1 VVSSGEL
8 LADGGAVP
16 APHPLPP
23 ELDGRVFTRAEALG
37 LGLTARML
45 EGKRI
50 VSIHPGV
57 YRYRSTPLTYE
68 LAVAAALHVLPRDA
82 ALSHT
87 SSLRWRGLAMR
98 AELPIHFSTNS
109 RLHIEREGLVV
120 HRRRGLLR
128 STLLRGVPVLGPDRT
143 FVDCATI
150 LSTRELVQVGDWLVA
165 QKQTDLL
172 DLRAYVMQSH
182 IDGVVRA
189 RDAASMVREGAESVR
204 ESALRWDLIRRGL
217 PEPELNTDILD
228 ELGRFLARG
237 DLVYREWK
245 VLVEYD
251 GWQHERDALQR
262 QRDHLRREALE
273 AAGWRVIV
281 VTVADMRE
289 PSAIAARVRQALM
302 QRGYRP

>member
-1 VVSSGEL
+1 M
-8 LADGGAVP
+8 P
-16 APHPLPP
+16 PPRPLPR

-37 LGLTARML
+37 LGLTARIL

-57 YRYRSTPLTYE
+57 YRYRNTPLTYE
-68 LAVAAALHVLPRDA
+68 LAVAAALMVLPGDA

-87 SSLRWRGLAMR
+87 SCLRWRGLAVR
-98 AELPIHFSTNS
+98 PEVPIHFSTNS
-109 RLHIEREGLVV
+109 RVHIEREGLRV

-128 STLLRGVPVLGPDRT
+128 STFLRGVPVLGPDRT
-143 FVDCATI
+143 FVDCATM
-150 LSTRELVQVGDWLVA
+150 LSVRELVQVGDWLVA
-165 QKQTDLL
+165 QKQTDLIE
-172 DLRAYVMQSH
+172 LRAYVMQSH
-182 IDGVVRA
+182 IDGVIRA
-189 RDAASMVREGAESVR
+189 RDAASMVREGSESVR
-204 ESALRWDLIRRGL
+204 ESALRWDLVRRRL

-251 GWQHERDALQR
+251 GWHHERDALQR

-281 VTVADMRE
+281 VTVADMRD
-289 PSAIAARVRQALM
+289 PSAIANRVRQALI
-302 QRGYRP
+302 QRGYRG

>member
-1 VVSSGEL
+1 MSSGGL
-8 LADGGAVP
+8 LADGEVVP
-16 APHPLPP
+16 PPHPLPP
-23 ELDGRVFTRAEALG
+23 ELDGRVFTRAEALA

-57 YRYRSTPLTYE
+57 YRYRTTPLTYE

-109 RLHIEREGLVV
+109 RVHIEREGLVV

-128 STLLRGVPVLGPDRT
+128 SRLLRGVPVLGPDRT
-143 FVDCATI
+143 FVDCATM

-172 DLRAYVMQSH
+172 ELRAYVIQSH
-182 IDGVVRA
+182 LDGVLRA

-204 ESALRWDLIRRGL
+204 ESALRWDLVRRGL

-281 VTVADMRE
+281 ITSADM
-289 PSAIAARVRQALM
+289 AAPRSVVRRVREALV
-302 QRGYRP
+302 QRGFRP

>member
-1 VVSSGEL
+1 MSSGGL
-8 LADGGAVP
+8 LADGEVVP
-16 APHPLPP
+16 PPHPLPP
-23 ELDGRVFTRAEALG
+23 DLDGRVFTRAEALA

-57 YRYRSTPLTYE
+57 YRYRTTPLTYE

-109 RLHIEREGLVV
+109 RVHIEREGLVV

-128 STLLRGVPVLGPDRT
+128 SRLLRGVPVLGPDRT

-172 DLRAYVMQSH
+172 ELRAYVIQSH
-182 IDGVVRA
+182 LDGVLRA
-189 RDAASMVREGAESVR
+189 RGAASMVREGAESVR
-204 ESALRWDLIRRGL
+204 ESALRWDLVRRGL

-251 GWQHERDALQR
+251 GWQHERDALRR

-273 AAGWRVIV
+273 AAGWRVVV

-289 PSAIAARVRQALM
+289 PSAIAARVRQALI

>member
-1 VVSSGEL
+1 MSSGEL
-8 LADGGAVP
+8 PADGEVVP
-16 APHPLPP
+16 PPHPLPR
-23 ELDGRVFTRAEALG
+23 ELDGRIFTRAEAFA
-37 LGLTARML
+37 LGLTPRML

-50 VSIHPGV
+50 VSIHPGI
-57 YRYRSTPLTYE
+57 YRYRTTPMTYE
-68 LAVAAALHVLPRDA
+68 LAVVAALHVLPRDA

-98 AELPIHFSTNS
+98 ADLPIHFSTNS
-109 RLHIEREGLVV
+109 HVHIERESLVV
-120 HRRRGLLR
+120 HRRRGRLR
-128 STLLRGVPVLGPDRT
+128 PTFLRGVPVLGPDRT
-143 FVDCATI
+143 FVDCATM

-172 DLRAYVMQSH
+172 ELRAYVMQSH
-182 IDGVVRA
+182 LDGVIRA
-189 RDAASMVREGAESVR
+189 RDAAALVREGAESVR
-204 ESALRWDLIRRGL
+204 ESALRWHLCREGL

-237 DLVYREWK
+237 DLVYRDWK

-251 GWQHERDALQR
+251 GWHHERDALQR

-281 VTVADMRE
+281 VTVADMRA
-289 PSAIAARVRQALM
+289 PSAIVARVRQALI